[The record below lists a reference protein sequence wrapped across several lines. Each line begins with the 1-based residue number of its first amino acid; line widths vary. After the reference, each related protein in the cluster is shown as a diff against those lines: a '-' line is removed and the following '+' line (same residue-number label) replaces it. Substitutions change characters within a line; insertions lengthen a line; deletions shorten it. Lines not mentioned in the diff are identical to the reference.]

1 MKIIKTKPNHMD
13 ERGVIT
19 DLLQDETINAVTIIS
34 FVKGAV
40 RANHYHKETYQWN
53 YVVSGTIKIVTQ
65 LEGQGKV
72 ETIMNRGDFVLTV
85 PNESHALMA
94 VDQAELLVL
103 TKGPRGGTNYEN
115 DTFRLTTPLLRN
127 DI

>member
-1 MKIIKTKPNHMD
+1 MQKINIKPVHTD

-34 FVKGAV
+34 FAKGAV

-53 YVVSGTIKIVTQ
+53 YVLSGLIKIVTQ
-65 LEGQGKV
+65 LQNQEKV
-72 ETIMNRGDFVLTV
+72 ETIMNRGDFVVTM

-94 VDQAELLVL
+94 VEQSDLLVL
-103 TKGPRGGTNYEN
+103 TKGPRGGDNYEN
-115 DTFRLTTPLLRN
+115 DTFRLTAPL
-127 DI
+127 